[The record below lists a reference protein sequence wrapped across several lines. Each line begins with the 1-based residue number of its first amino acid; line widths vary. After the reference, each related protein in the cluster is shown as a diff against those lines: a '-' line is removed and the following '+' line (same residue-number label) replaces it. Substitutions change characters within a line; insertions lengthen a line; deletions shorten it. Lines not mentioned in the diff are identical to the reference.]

1 MSTEFDQ
8 QRLRNEFTV
17 PTPNTELHLQQSVK
31 TTQQT
36 VDSMNHVQ
44 FYKKRHWHLS
54 LQKPNRKFGERNSNQ
69 LLYLRSLFFLSK
81 SNSGMVEKKKKKEE
95 EKLKMILNNPTGFK
109 GEESP
114 TKPTVRIST
123 HSQQEQHSV
132 NGYCVC
138 IVTK

>member
-44 FYKKRHWHLS
+44 FYKKKTLASFIAETKQEIW
-54 LQKPNRKFGERNSNQ
+54 
-69 LLYLRSLFFLSK
+69 
-81 SNSGMVEKKKKKEE
+81 
-95 EKLKMILNNPTGFK
+95 
-109 GEESP
+109 GEE
-114 TKPTVRIST
+114 
-123 HSQQEQHSV
+123 Q
-132 NGYCVC
+132 
-138 IVTK
+138 